1 EAMIDMGEINLAE
14 EAMKKIEAIQK
25 ESGAVPA
32 YRNVDW
38 VCSTGLFQLAVVW
51 FRLGNI
57 KSGNKAFSY
66 ACKLQNKSGGWF
78 GSYVS
83 EENSNEINTYFP
95 SAEISWVIK
104 YFLDAL
110 YYKNKCQFE
119 MQAPM
124 FLEQLTLEDGRYEIV
139 KKAILSSGELQYK
152 VLDVG
157 CGKGRYL
164 KNLATELP
172 ANKYFGVDISL
183 TVMKYFEE
191 FTQIEKRQGNLTNI
205 PYEDNYFDIV
215 YTCEAL
221 EHAIDITSAIREMVR
236 VTRTGGK
243 IIVID
248 KNKDMYGYFDIEDWE
263 QWFDKDELKK
273 LMMNYC
279 TDVEYVG
286 DIDYDNQK
294 SNGLFGAWI
303 GTVI

>member
-1 EAMIDMGEINLAE
+1 M
-14 EAMKKIEAIQK
+14 
-25 ESGAVPA
+25 
-32 YRNVDW
+32 
-38 VCSTGLFQLAVVW
+38 
-51 FRLGNI
+51 
-57 KSGNKAFSY
+57 
-66 ACKLQNKSGGWF
+66 
-78 GSYVS
+78 
-83 EENSNEINTYFP
+83 
-95 SAEISWVIK
+95 
-104 YFLDAL
+104 
-110 YYKNKCQFE
+110 
-119 MQAPM
+119 
-124 FLEQLTLEDGRYEIV
+124 
-139 KKAILSSGELQYK
+139 
-152 VLDVG
+152 
-157 CGKGRYL
+157 
-164 KNLATELP
+164 
-172 ANKYFGVDISL
+172 
-183 TVMKYFEE
+183 
-191 FTQIEKRQGNLTNI
+191 TNI